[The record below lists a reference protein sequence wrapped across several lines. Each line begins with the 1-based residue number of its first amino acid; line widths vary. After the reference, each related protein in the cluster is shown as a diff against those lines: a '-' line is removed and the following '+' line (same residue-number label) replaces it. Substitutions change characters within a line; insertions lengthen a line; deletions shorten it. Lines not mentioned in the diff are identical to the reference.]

1 MMEIFYFGII
11 AVAVFAI
18 IAFYLSPFD
27 LRIEEEED

>member
-1 MMEIFYFGII
+1 MMETFYFGII
-11 AVAVFAI
+11 AVAVLAI